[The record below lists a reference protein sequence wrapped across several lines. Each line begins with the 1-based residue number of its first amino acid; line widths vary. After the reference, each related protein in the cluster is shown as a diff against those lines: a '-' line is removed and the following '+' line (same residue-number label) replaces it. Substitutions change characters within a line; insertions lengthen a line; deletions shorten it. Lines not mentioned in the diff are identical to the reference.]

1 MDGVIRQ
8 GTPVLVSATCAV
20 ICFGEKGG
28 WKRESQRKES
38 NVIRM
43 PAPARIGIPRHGH
56 VNLEAVLGALR
67 DLNKRIFDVMVAF
80 TGLILLSPA
89 FVLIAIL
96 IKRDSPGPVFY
107 GGPRVGRYGRS
118 FKILKFRTMHER
130 SASYLGPRVT
140 GKNDNRIT
148 RVGSWLR
155 ETKLNELPQLW
166 NTLTGNMSLVG
177 PRPEDPQIAKS
188 WPPDARREIL
198 SVRPGITSPA
208 SILYRDEETL
218 LSSAD
223 VMEDYT
229 RNILPDKMRLDRL
242 YVRNHTFCSD
252 LDTILWTA
260 VILIPRVSRTRIPE
274 GYLFAGPVF
283 RLVSRYLSWFL
294 ADLVVSLCATGMAVL
309 MWRSQGPLNWG
320 MVNLAGLSIT
330 LALLFSGINAIA
342 GLNRIDWSQAIAE
355 DAASLVLSSMF
366 VTALFTLFN
375 YLQSQYGWLTP
386 FSLPVSMI
394 STIGL
399 MAAIGFVAMRYRLRL
414 VTGVASRLIRWR
426 RSAIGAAEH
435 VLIVGAGEGSRIANW
450 LLKQGEPGGAFSIV
464 GLVDDDQPAR
474 QGMRVDGCW
483 VLGGSADLTALIKRH
498 DVGVVVLAVPHVSL
512 EARERIAK
520 LCERS
525 GARMVFLPDLLAAL
539 SEQLA
544 QPPKAKEAAISLDT
558 VEAPGQDGNTLA
570 Q

>member
-1 MDGVIRQ
+1 MRMPSPASISVPRQ
-8 GTPVLVSATCAV
+8 GHVS
-20 ICFGEKGG
+20 
-28 WKRESQRKES
+28 
-38 NVIRM
+38 
-43 PAPARIGIPRHGH
+43 
-56 VNLEAVLGALR
+56 LEAVLGALR
-67 DLNKRIFDVMVAF
+67 DLNKRIFDVMVAL
-80 TGLILLSPA
+80 TGLILLSPV

-107 GGPRVGRYGRS
+107 WGPRMGRHGRP
-118 FKILKFRTMHER
+118 FKILKFRTMYER

-140 GKNDNRIT
+140 GKNDSRIT
-148 RVGSWLR
+148 PVGSWLR

-166 NTLTGNMSLVG
+166 NTLIGDMSLVG
-177 PRPEDPQIAKS
+177 PRPEDPEIVKN

-208 SILYRDEETL
+208 SILYHDEETL
-218 LSSAD
+218 LSATD

-283 RLVSRYLSWFL
+283 RFVSRYLSWFL
-294 ADLVVSLCATGMAVL
+294 ADLVVSLGAAGLAVL
-309 MWRSQGPLNWG
+309 VWRSQGPLNWG
-320 MVNLAGLSIT
+320 MGYLAGLSII

-342 GLNRIDWSQAIAE
+342 GLNRIDWSRAIAE

-375 YLQSQYGWLTP
+375 YLQLRYGWLTP
-386 FSLPVSMI
+386 YSLPVPMI
-394 STIGL
+394 FTIGL
-399 MAAIGFVAMRYRLRL
+399 MAAIGFVIMRYRLRL
-414 VTGVASRLIRWR
+414 VTGFASRWIRWR
-426 RSAIGAAEH
+426 RSAIGAGEH
-435 VLIVGAGEGSRIANW
+435 VLIVGAGEGTRIANW
-450 LLKQGEPGGAFSIV
+450 LLKQGESGGAFSIV
-464 GLVDDDQPAR
+464 GLVADDQPAR

-483 VLGGSADLTALIKRH
+483 VLGGSADLAALIKRY
-498 DVGVVVLAVPHVSL
+498 DVGVVLLAVPHVSL

-520 LCERS
+520 LCGYS
-525 GARMVFLPDLLAAL
+525 GARLVFLPDLLAAL

-544 QPPKAKEAAISLDT
+544 QPLKAREAAI
-558 VEAPGQDGNTLA
+558 
-570 Q
+570 